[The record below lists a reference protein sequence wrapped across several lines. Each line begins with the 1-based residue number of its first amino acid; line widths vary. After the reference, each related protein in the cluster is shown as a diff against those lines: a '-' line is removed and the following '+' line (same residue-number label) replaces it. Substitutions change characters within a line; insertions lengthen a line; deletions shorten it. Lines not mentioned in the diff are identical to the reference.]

1 MSSVTESNLGLNY
14 GWAYGESG
22 WNTGMDDNLVKLGF
36 TSRNQIKGILSAPP
50 STPSNGDAYIVGTS
64 PTGLFSGNFGKVAIW
79 DRTVWLFLT
88 PKNHEVVYN
97 VANGC
102 DYKYD
107 NGWILKQ
114 EDELSPYVRV
124 KDFTF
129 STGYTITDQRQCLL
143 NLADNKYYQWFG
155 AFPKVVAAGSTP
167 ATTGGIGAG
176 AWVDRTDLTL
186 RGELESGNS
195 SLIGYLPFGLNA
207 AHRTLRS
214 KIGESVSV
222 TDFGAVGDGV
232 TDDSTAIQAAI
243 NYAATLGA
251 GSVYFP
257 YSANGYYIA
266 TTLIAK
272 NNVKLYSD
280 HYTSAY
286 ILVKTDMEAIT
297 SDSSTTSAQLWN
309 FEMSDMAVWN
319 TVTGARTKY
328 DIHLYNPN
336 FCRLHRIRVRSW
348 HDDNVY
354 SSTNKGGVYFHKPTG
369 STATAFCNLLSDCWM
384 QNNQAVFEG
393 ITDSNIAGGYYWGH
407 VRDSAIKMIDCGN
420 MEIAHVQG
428 IICSQYKGGIYITGA
443 SSLINQVRI
452 IGNEFDGNPLLI
464 RGAGIFADVSVEAC
478 VISGNMIWGCG
489 NEGIVAYDPVGWSI
503 TGNSFWRCNDND
515 NYQNDISFIGV
526 GIQPNANVVSGNT
539 HVMDVARTKPGYAI
553 AELNSGNYCKG
564 NTFTNNAISGAYIN
578 PSISLSLLQGEESYC
593 WGNNGVGSEK
603 LQITK
608 QIYVTERAKVKT
620 KDVSVLPVNGTMD
633 LVINPIIGEGFAG
646 LLVVTATRSNFTQQ
660 SKKTL
665 YSAFGIGTAVTL
677 TQISTLDGS
686 GGASDFTVAA
696 YGQGTIRIT
705 NTGLD
710 TAHITAQFFGGT
722 TLG

>member
-1 MSSVTESNLGLNY
+1 MTVRNIKKNLAGAEDLLHGIGVETQARGGSLYDMHKLDTYVPTYDVEEMKRSSLTFMRLY
-14 GWAYGESG
+14 GTDTAY
-22 WNTGMDDNLVKLGF
+22 TDYR
-36 TSRNQIKGILSAPP
+36 RN
-50 STPSNGDAYIVGTS
+50 
-64 PTGLFSGNFGKVAIW
+64 PTGTIGIPSDLGGVWEPIRSAELPVCGNFINGAYVFSS
-79 DRTVWLFLT
+79 DC
-88 PKNHEVVYN
+88 VVGYN
-97 VANGC
+97 
-102 DYKYD
+102 D
-107 NGWILKQ
+107 
-114 EDELSPYVRV
+114 S
-124 KDFTF
+124 FM
-129 STGYTITDQRQCLL
+129 
-143 NLADNKYYQWFG
+143 QWQG
-155 AFPKVVAAGSTP
+155 DTPKVVAAGATP
-167 ATTGGIGAG
+167 ETSGGIGAG
-176 AWVDRTDLTL
+176 AWVDRTDVTL
-186 RGELESGNS
+186 RSALATGTGDMVQ
-195 SLIGYLPFGLNA
+195 YLPFGLNA
-207 AHRTLRS
+207 IARSFRS
-214 KIGESVSV
+214 KLGESISV
-222 TDFGAVGDGV
+222 VDFGAVGDGT
-232 TDDSTAIQAAI
+232 TDDSVAIQNAI
-243 NYAATLGA
+243 NAAATIGA
-251 GSVYFP
+251 GKVYFP
-257 YSANGYYIA
+257 YTSDGYYIA
-266 TTLIAK
+266 SSLTAK

-286 ILVKTDMEAIT
+286 ILTKSDIEAIK
-297 SDSSTTSAQLWN
+297 SDSSTLNSQIWD
-309 FEMSDMAVWN
+309 FEISDMAIWN
-319 TVTGARTKY
+319 KVTGSRTKY
-328 DIHLYNPN
+328 DIHLTNPN
-336 FCRLHRIRVRSW
+336 FCRLHRVRVRSW
-348 HDDNVY
+348 HDDNMY
-354 SSTNKGGVYFHKPTG
+354 SSTNTGGVFFDKPTG

-384 QNNQAVFEG
+384 QNNQAVFKQ
-393 ITDSNIAGGYYWGH
+393 ITDSNISGGYYWGH

-503 TGNSFWRCNDND
+503 TGNSFWRCNGND
-515 NYQNDISFIGV
+515 NYRNDISFIGV

-564 NTFTNNAISGAYIN
+564 NTFTNNAISGNYIN

-646 LLVVTATRSNFTQQ
+646 LLVVTATRSNFIQQ

-686 GGASDFTVAA
+686 GGASAFTVAA
-696 YGQGTIRIT
+696 NGQGTIRIT

-710 TAHITAQFFGGT
+710 IAHITAQFFGGT